1 MCDQLANK
9 ARQEVQGWNELLIS
23 GETGPV
29 PQVVDRF
36 LTERLMPIGSKA
48 AEHYNENKPLGDA
61 IREAVAV
68 GQLAQGWPE
77 DLQALCQ
84 VALIREKDVALEEG
98 ASLKELVQWAKGPL
112 ALSLKDGHV
121 LFAAR
126 QEEPSKGVVGL
137 CALMWLMHVKGV
149 SISSIDL
156 SGSSLGAD
164 GLSALG
170 RAVAPSLVSLNIDKS
185 NCTNGGGDY
194 SGLQMLCDAVRD
206 DETGLKELRYAP
218 VTAVFTAPF
227 V

>member
-68 GQLAQGWPE
+68 GQLVKGWPE
-77 DLQALCQ
+77 DLQALCK
-84 VALIREKDVALEEG
+84 VALIREKDSALAEG
-98 ASLKELVQWAKGPL
+98 ASLQELVQWAKESL
-112 ALSLKDGHV
+112 ALSLKADNV
-121 LFAAR
+121 LFTAR
-126 QEEPSKGVVGL
+126 QREPSKGVVGL
-137 CALMWLMHVKGV
+137 CALMWLMYIKGV
-149 SISSIDL
+149 SISINL
-156 SGSSLGAD
+156 SGSSVGAN

-170 RAVAPSLVSLNIDKS
+170 RAVAPSLVSLTIDES
-185 NCTNGGGDY
+185 GCTNGGGDY
-194 SGLQMLCDAVRD
+194 SGLQLLCDAVMG
-206 DETGLKELRYAP
+206 DETGLKELRYAT
-218 VTAVFTAPF
+218 VTAVFTVPF